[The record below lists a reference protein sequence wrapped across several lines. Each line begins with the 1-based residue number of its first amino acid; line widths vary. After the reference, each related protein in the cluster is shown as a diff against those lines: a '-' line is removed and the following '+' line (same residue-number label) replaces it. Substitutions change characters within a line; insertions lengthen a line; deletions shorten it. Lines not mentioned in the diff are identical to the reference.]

1 MGKTFSRQQQVGE
14 RKAVWFPLSLTMHL
28 TISSRGPGQRNGLH
42 TPSLTGRPAKLPQL
56 PMGEP
61 GRGFTPPG
69 SAPRPRPQG
78 DPFPEGG
85 APLRPRKTLRTLA
98 PFPKAPAELASVT
111 LPRTHGGQRLTGSLR
126 AGRALSD
133 GGRTLP
139 GPLGGSPAPKT
150 FLLQPAAAITTA
162 PPTSPTAAPLPLL
175 PGSPVKLSQ
184 APPRNAAASTLRTER
199 QAVSD
204 PDGAGGEG
212 LAVSRAE
219 TTRGGES

>member
-1 MGKTFSRQQQVGE
+1 MSPHQQKMEV
-14 RKAVWFPLSLTMHL
+14 L
-28 TISSRGPGQRNGLH
+28 I
-42 TPSLTGRPAKLPQL
+42 
-56 PMGEP
+56 
-61 GRGFTPPG
+61 
-69 SAPRPRPQG
+69 
-78 DPFPEGG
+78 
-85 APLRPRKTLRTLA
+85 
-98 PFPKAPAELASVT
+98 
-111 LPRTHGGQRLTGSLR
+111 GSLR

-133 GGRTLP
+133 RGRTLP